1 MAKSLLKTVIDSS
14 RSKTEEREKTKR
26 AQLRKEAA
34 AARDE
39 AAEARRYARNQK
51 AMAERDRAANELE
64 LTRAA
69 ERDKIRNIQFDPN
82 NIPEIIGSLINLSTI
97 IDSSY
102 EGSSL
107 YKMALEKFSMGTKLL
122 KSIDKSNPMLE
133 TFESKLKEIFSEK
146 NLLSR
151 RISGSDYSKVHT
163 IRDFVDAQPT
173 DKEVLLDALKTTY
186 SIYLSIKKP
195 LILSFGPG
203 EGNSEEERNYEN
215 LIKSYYDLVLLSE
228 TNYAGDPDFS
238 FFLSKKEEIKKD
250 YKKRKLR
257 ILILLLPLLLFPL
270 IMAILG
276 ATGHLG

>member
-26 AQLRKEAA
+26 AQLRAEK
-34 AARDE
+34 ARTE
-39 AAEARRYARNQK
+39 NEIMSRKTYAKNQK

-97 IDSSY
+97 IDSSDKK
-102 EGSSL
+102 SSF
-107 YKMALEKFSMGTKLL
+107 YKMVLEKFSMGTKLL

-133 TFESKLKEIFSEK
+133 TFESKLKEIFSDM
-146 NLLSR
+146 NFLSR

-163 IRDFVDAQPT
+163 IRNFVDAQPK

-195 LILSFGPG
+195 LILSFGRG
-203 EGNSEEERNYEN
+203 EGNSEEERNYEI
-215 LIKSYYDLVLLSE
+215 LVRSYYDLVLLSE

-250 YKKRKLR
+250 HKKRKLR
-257 ILILLLPLLLFPL
+257 ILIILLSLLLFSL
-270 IMAILG
+270 TMMVI
-276 ATGHLG
+276 